1 MEVLVRSASTVKINA
16 MNAQLTKARALALLW
31 GCFVV
36 SQLAPAL
43 GLAQPVT
50 APDRLEGSFTEVQ
63 ARRGQVLYD
72 EHCLLCH
79 GATLA
84 GVDKA
89 PALAGPQFVSTWND
103 APLAAVLARIQ
114 TMPPEKPGSL
124 SQAQS
129 VDLLAYM
136 LWYNGV
142 PPGQQPLD
150 IAQSAA
156 ARMSLQPSEQW
167 TTYGGNLASQ
177 RYSPLDQINQD
188 NFKDLQIAWRLP
200 TNFLGP
206 RPDTLY
212 SATPLYVN
220 DMLYTTA
227 GTRRAVVALDPATGE
242 LRWMHSEDEGTRGA
256 AGARQGAGRG
266 LSWWSSADGSDQR
279 IIYVTPGYRMIAL
292 DARTGNPVA
301 SFGNNGVVDLKQDFD
316 QQIDPDGGNI
326 GLNATPLVVGDVVV
340 VGAAHRPA
348 GSPDSTWD
356 VRGHVRGYDA
366 RSGKRLWIF
375 HTIPQADEF
384 GYDSWQDGSADQNGN
399 AGVWSQMSADA
410 ELGLV
415 YLPVEMPSADYNGFN
430 RPGDGLYG
438 ESLVAVDVNTG
449 ERRWHYQT
457 VHHGLWDYDL
467 PAAPILFDMQ
477 QEGRLIKALAL
488 PTKSAFLFVLNR
500 ETGEPI
506 WPIEERP
513 VPQSQSPYEKTSPT
527 QPFPTWP
534 LPFDRQGFTL
544 DVLNDLTP
552 ALRAEAEQIASQY
565 HIGPLY
571 TPPALATPDG
581 PRGTLMLPADV
592 GGANWPG
599 GSLDPV
605 TNRLYI
611 HSHTAVFTLQNI
623 PADLEPFDPSPAG
636 RADTPPVAATAGG
649 PGPALAGGPR
659 PGGPAGPGGPGGSGP
674 RGTSLQGSIPLIKP
688 PYDRITA
695 YDMNTGELLWQKPHS
710 TTPDNIRNNPALAG
724 LEGIDRLGAYGRIFI
739 GTLTTPTLVIAGE
752 GDVHTNAAGETV
764 ALLRAY
770 DKETGEDVVGEVA
783 MPAKQTGSPMSYLHK
798 GKQYIVVAVSRSGA
812 NAGAELV
819 AYALP

>member
-1 MEVLVRSASTVKINA
+1 MRKVHNSVSSI
-16 MNAQLTKARALALLW
+16 ALASLIL
-31 GCFVV
+31 
-36 SQLAPAL
+36 SA
-43 GLAQPVT
+43 
-50 APDRLEGSFTEVQ
+50 
-63 ARRGQVLYD
+63 
-72 EHCLLCH
+72 
-79 GATLA
+79 
-84 GVDKA
+84 
-89 PALAGPQFVSTWND
+89 
-103 APLAAVLARIQ
+103 
-114 TMPPEKPGSL
+114 GSL
-124 SQAQS
+124 LGTSSLQAQE
-129 VDLLAYM
+129 
-136 LWYNGV
+136 
-142 PPGQQPLD
+142 Q
-150 IAQSAA
+150 AA
-156 ARMSLQPSEQW
+156 ASEW

-177 RYSPLDQINQD
+177 RYSALDQINAD
-188 NFKDLQIAWRLP
+188 NFKDLQIAWRLN
-200 TNFLGP
+200 TNSFGP

-212 SATPLYVN
+212 SSTPLYVN
-220 DMLYTTA
+220 GMLYTTV

-242 LRWMHSEDEGTRGA
+242 QRWMYSEDEGVRGS

-266 LSWWSSADGSDQR
+266 LSWWASADGSDER

-292 DARTGNPVA
+292 DAKTGRPVPG
-301 SFGNNGVVDLKQDFD
+301 FGDAGVVDLKQNFD
-316 QQIDPDGGNI
+316 QEIDPDGGNI
-326 GLNATPLVVGDVVV
+326 GLNATPLVVGDVIV

-348 GSPDSTWD
+348 GAPTSTWD

-366 RSGKRLWIF
+366 RTGERLWIF
-375 HTIPQADEF
+375 HTIPEPDEF

-467 PAAPILFDMQ
+467 PAAPMLFDMQ
-477 QEGRLIKALAL
+477 RQGRTIKALAL
-488 PTKSAFLFVLNR
+488 PTKSAFLFVLDR
-500 ETGEPI
+500 ETGEPL
-506 WPIEERP
+506 WPVEERP
-513 VPQSQSPYEKTSPT
+513 VPQSESPYEKTSPT

-534 LPFDRQGFTL
+534 LPFDRQGFTM

-552 ALRAEAEQIASQY
+552 ALREEAEKLVAQY
-565 HIGPLY
+565 KIGPLY
-571 TPPALATPDG
+571 TPPAVATPNG
-581 PRGTLMLPADV
+581 PLGTLMLPADV

-599 GSLDPV
+599 GSFDPE

-611 HSHTAVFTLQNI
+611 HSHTAVFTLQNV

-636 RADTPPVAATAGG
+636 QAANPPAAAPAGG
-649 PGPALAGGPR
+649 PPPGLGGLGPR
-659 PGGPAGPGGPGGSGP
+659 PGAPGAPGGLGP
-674 RGTSLQGSIPLIKP
+674 RGGTFLQGTIPLIKP

-695 YDMNTGELLWQKPHS
+695 YDMNSGEMLWQKTHS

-724 LEGIDRLGAYGRIFI
+724 LDVERLGAYGRIFI
-739 GTLTTPTLVIAGE
+739 GTLTTKTLVIAGE
-752 GDVHTNAAGETV
+752 GDLHTNAAGETV

-770 DKETGEDVVGEVA
+770 DKATGADVAGEVA
-783 MPAKQTGSPMSYLHK
+783 MPAKQTGSPMTYMHN

-812 NAGAELV
+812 NAGAELI